1 MARFAALGVNG
12 HGRRIGRRFIPVLK
26 VDDRRGVSTA
36 QIALSE
42 SILLL
47 EIVSFMNLFDD
58 LLVFVFY
65 FLDFLF
71 QIFELL
77 MQMAD
82 LFRTPGVSVFIDARG
97 WSDPGCFAHIRSLV
111 ALSKGLAHLKFI
123 NVMIRPL
130 NADLDLNT
138 VKWIILNS
146 IDIILTVQTL
156 NTAKN

>member
-1 MARFAALGVNG
+1 MARLAALGVNG
-12 HGRRIGRRFIPVLK
+12 HGCRIGRRFIPVLK

-47 EIVSFMNLFDD
+47 EIVSFMNLLDD

-97 WSDPGCFAHIRSLV
+97 WSDSSCLAYIRSLV

-130 NADLDLNT
+130 NANLDLNT
-138 VKWIILNS
+138 VKWIIINS